1 MSFSLLKK
9 DLSIKCLLSNIFSQM
24 SWAVNEWKDG
34 LSHKALQEITKL
46 ESQVDRLQKER
57 VQKQFQMDG
66 LDQVIINLGSIQ
78 KTL

>member
-1 MSFSLLKK
+1 
-9 DLSIKCLLSNIFSQM
+9 M

-57 VQKQFQMDG
+57 VQKQFQFDG
-66 LDQVIINLGSIQ
+66 LDQVWLQ
-78 KTL
+78 KYHH